1 MTFGLVFFSLLIVKT
16 FPSFKKSVINKIS
29 EKLKGLGVFP
39 LFLYENPKL
48 CLKIILLE
56 YTSNLVFKKSQMR
69 IFKQKTK
76 EW

>member
-1 MTFGLVFFSLLIVKT
+1 MYHK
-16 FPSFKKSVINKIS
+16 INK
-29 EKLKGLGVFP
+29 KLKGLGVFP

>member
-1 MTFGLVFFSLLIVKT
+1 MYHKR
-16 FPSFKKSVINKIS
+16 NK
-29 EKLKGLGVFP
+29 KLKGLGVFP
-39 LFLYENPKL
+39 SFLYENSKL

-56 YTSNLVFKKSQMR
+56 YTSNLVFKKNQMR